1 MMKRIYLFAVV
12 STLVFATACNRQKPV
27 DDETT
32 TDKSETTSYFK
43 NPAPPFEVEL
53 AEAEKEAPATEFL
66 ENQQLRKPLLY
77 REWIFIGS
85 RLVAGTKATFE
96 NIYMHPRHYHDF
108 RQNHAWPDPLVLV
121 CERVEVKPTGA
132 DFVMGKPQ
140 GISVAVR
147 DSKRFA
153 DSGGWAFFDFGT
165 TYPLANSATA
175 DGRVWFDSPDELL
188 EYCPVI
194 RGFKR

>member
-1 MMKRIYLFAVV
+1 MKRVYLLAVV
-12 STLVFATACNRQKPV
+12 STVVFVVACNDQKPS
-27 DDETT
+27 DKEEKTDEPV
-32 TDKSETTSYFK
+32 KSYFK

-53 AEAEKEAPATEFL
+53 KEAEKEAPAAEFL
-66 ENQQLRKPLLY
+66 EDGKLRKPLLY
-77 REWIFIGS
+77 REWTFIGS

-121 CERVEVKPTGA
+121 RERVEVNSKGA
-132 DFVMGKPQ
+132 DFVMGEPR

-153 DSGGWAFFDFGT
+153 DNAGWAFFDFGE
-165 TYPLANSATA
+165 TYPLATSAAA
-175 DGRVWFDSPDELL
+175 DGRAWFTSPDELI

-194 RGFKR
+194 RGLKR